1 MMVSYGKVLMLASLL
16 FFMGAVCV
24 ISRRSLIMILIG
36 VEIML
41 NAAGV
46 AFIGAALRWHSI
58 DGQAFVLFL
67 MAVAAAEVAVGL
79 ALVVYAR
86 RHTGTADAD
95 RYNLMGE

>member
-1 MMVSYGKVLMLASLL
+1 MVSYGKVLMLASLL

-86 RHTGTADAD
+86 RHTGTTDAD